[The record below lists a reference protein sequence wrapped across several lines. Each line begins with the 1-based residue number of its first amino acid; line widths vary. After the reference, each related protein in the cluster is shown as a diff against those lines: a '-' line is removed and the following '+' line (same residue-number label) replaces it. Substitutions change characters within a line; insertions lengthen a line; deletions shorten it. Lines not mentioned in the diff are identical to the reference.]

1 MNISGWIRSCVLGT
15 LALATLMTE
24 TAAAIQLILQ
34 SASLSFGE
42 PQHPAEPFRLVAQP
56 PSSCRN

>member
-34 SASLSFGE
+34 SARVLANQCVQE
-42 PQHPAEPFRLVAQP
+42 R
-56 PSSCRN
+56 